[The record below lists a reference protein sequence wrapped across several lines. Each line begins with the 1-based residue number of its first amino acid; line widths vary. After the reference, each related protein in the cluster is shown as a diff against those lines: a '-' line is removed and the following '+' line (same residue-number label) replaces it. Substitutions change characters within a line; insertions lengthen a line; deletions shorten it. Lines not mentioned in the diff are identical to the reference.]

1 MILIF
6 KRGSVFKGTIGSEKI
21 DAEGNTFPLISL
33 PVNEAGS
40 PTELNDFQWWAYTDQ
55 WNQWLKK
62 NPREWT
68 AESEESQIDKSE
80 RIWEEIFNRPNP
92 YSQFFNFQVSSVL
105 EKGRLSSF
113 DEFAKLHEAEEA
125 DASGVTKKFIKLGYA
140 IESLAKAGKMKA
152 DLALDDVREG
162 EKIAVVVDFKDEE
175 GNPIPESRQAL
186 RFAKI
191 KDTSKLTLALVDYSI
206 PIGEIKDDTGS
217 LLKKVGE
224 YAAAVLVGGV
234 AVGSLILVGQVAGGL
249 ASAWALNKAVKGV
262 YSNFVKSQSV
272 SNVVKGPGMW
282 DKLKSFGSSIF
293 GRGAASSAS
302 TVANAAKTV
311 LPSGAYVEGGIA
323 YNAAGTALRGAAKQ
337 SVQAAAARTVAA
349 GAAEAGAA
357 AAGGSGLLAAEA
369 SNPVGWIVA
378 AASVVAGAGQQ
389 LYNWMSDKQA
399 PRFSD
404 VDDFAK
410 GEFKPS
416 EIPVG
421 KPITV
426 CWTSD
431 GGAGFWGGVLKVLTI
446 SKDDTRTTMN
456 LVKVGDFNGRSIFIL
471 LDVHSKSMEQTIK
484 ENDLILLSFD
494 NDDSFERGYL
504 DNDDLEFNTI
514 AIPDMKAFMI
524 STSFV
529 GYCGWSEM
537 QEAYEKAPDVPFY
550 VPENAP
556 SEYQFNYTNS
566 KGEKINVNGTLLSPE
581 ELEQMNID
589 EILPTSSTTAASES
603 FQDYRNY
610 KLISEDSKVLSFSE
624 FSSSI
629 ILEADDKEKEK
640 TDSKK
645 EKEEIIDQWV
655 NDYTK
660 DSNKAKGQEIQTKQA
675 ESSYGQV
682 SMPVYKATEIQ
693 FVDPNSRGEAPRFRY
708 FIVGDES
715 LDAEKEEAINVEVT
729 SNDAV
734 NAPRYGL
741 ATYIPPAP
749 PEEETEEETG
759 VEPISAVEPEEDKEF
774 VTNRDD
780 VDVKQKKNSLVI
792 SDTETETEEDVNVL
806 EDFVTE
812 VDKKEL
818 GIKDWKNLTKMTVR
832 YDSAKNPIKVILR
845 NKFGGSDK
853 VRRIRKGEAGFDA
866 AVDLI
871 NRVKAGI
878 KYD

>member
-33 PVNEAGS
+33 PVNETGS

-68 AESEESQIDKSE
+68 AESEESQIDKAE
-80 RIWEEIFNRPNP
+80 KIWEEIFNQPNP

-105 EKGRLSSF
+105 EKGKLSTF
-113 DEFAKLHEAEEA
+113 DQFAKIYEAEEA
-125 DASGVTKKFIKLGYA
+125 DASGITKKFIKLGYA
-140 IESLAKAGKMKA
+140 VESLAKAGILKA
-152 DLALDDVREG
+152 DLSLDDIREG
-162 EKIAVVVDFKDEE
+162 EKIAIVVDFRDEA

-191 KDTSKLTLALVDYSI
+191 KDTSKLTIGLVDYSI
-206 PIGEIKDDTGS
+206 PIGEIKDDPGS

-249 ASAWALNKAVKGV
+249 ASAWALNKAVRGV
-262 YSNFVKSQSV
+262 YSNFSKSKSITQVVKS
-272 SNVVKGPGMW
+272 PGMW
-282 DKLKSFGSSIF
+282 SKVKTFGSSIF
-293 GRGAASSAS
+293 GRGASSLASIP
-302 TVANAAKTV
+302 NAARVV
-311 LPSGAYVEGGIA
+311 LPSGAYVQGGIA
-323 YNAAGTALRGAAKQ
+323 YNAAGTALRGAASN
-337 SVQAAAARTVAA
+337 SVKVAA
-349 GAAEAGAA
+349 GTLL
-357 AAGGSGLLAAEA
+357 GGEA
-369 SNPVGWIVA
+369 SNPVGWIIA
-378 AASVVAGAGQQ
+378 AATAIASTGQQ

-410 GEFKPS
+410 GEFNPS
-416 EIPVG
+416 QIPVG

-431 GGAGFWGGVLKVLTI
+431 GGAGFWGGVLKVLTLT
-446 SKDDTRTTMN
+446 KDDTRTTMD
-456 LVKVGDFNGRSIFIL
+456 LVKIGDFGGKSIFIL
-471 LDVHSKSMEQTIK
+471 LDVHSKSLEQTLK

-494 NDDSFERGYL
+494 NDVTFERGWR

-529 GYCGWSEM
+529 GYCGWGDM
-537 QEAYEKAPDVPFY
+537 QEAYNKAPDVPFY

-556 SEYQFNYTNS
+556 SQYQFNYSNS
-566 KGEKINVNGTLLSPE
+566 KGEKINVSGSLLSVE
-581 ELEQMNID
+581 ELDQINIE
-589 EILPTSSTTAASES
+589 EIMPIPPSGSTSES
-603 FQDYRNY
+603 FQDFRNY
-610 KLISEDSKVLSFSE
+610 KLVSENSKVLSFSE
-624 FSSSI
+624 FSSS
-629 ILEADDKEKEK
+629 LVFEAEEKG
-640 TDSKK
+640 DGKK
-645 EKEEIIDQWV
+645 EEEIIDQWV
-655 NDYTK
+655 KDYTK
-660 DSNKAKGQEIQTKQA
+660 DSNIAKGQEIQAKNA

-693 FVDPNSRGEAPRFRY
+693 FVDPASKGQTPTFRY

-729 SNDAV
+729 SDDAV

-741 ATYIPPAP
+741 ATYVPPAP
-749 PEEETEEETG
+749 PKEETEEDTEGETG
-759 VEPISAVEPEEDKEF
+759 VEPIPAVEPEEDKEF

>member
-33 PVNEAGS
+33 PVNETGS

-68 AESEESQIDKSE
+68 AESEESQIDKAE
-80 RIWEEIFNRPNP
+80 KIWEEIFNQPNP

-105 EKGRLSSF
+105 EKGKLSTF
-113 DEFAKLHEAEEA
+113 DQFAKIYEAEEA
-125 DASGVTKKFIKLGYA
+125 DASGITKKFIKLGYA
-140 IESLAKAGKMKA
+140 VESLAKAGILKA
-152 DLALDDVREG
+152 DLSLDDIREG
-162 EKIAVVVDFKDEE
+162 EKIAIVVDFRDEA
-175 GNPIPESRQAL
+175 GKPIPESRQAL

-191 KDTSKLTLALVDYSI
+191 KDTSKLTIGLVDYSI
-206 PIGEIKDDTGS
+206 PIGEIKDDPGS

-249 ASAWALNKAVKGV
+249 ASAWALNKAVRGV
-262 YSNFVKSQSV
+262 YSNFSKSKSITQVVKS
-272 SNVVKGPGMW
+272 PGMW
-282 DKLKSFGSSIF
+282 SKVKTFGSSIF
-293 GRGAASSAS
+293 GRGASSLASIP
-302 TVANAAKTV
+302 NAARVV
-311 LPSGAYVEGGIA
+311 LPSGAYVQGGIA
-323 YNAAGTALRGAAKQ
+323 YNAAGTALRGAASN
-337 SVQAAAARTVAA
+337 SVKVAA
-349 GAAEAGAA
+349 GTLL
-357 AAGGSGLLAAEA
+357 GGEA
-369 SNPVGWIVA
+369 SNPVGWIIA
-378 AASVVAGAGQQ
+378 AATAIASTGQQ

-410 GEFKPS
+410 GEFNPS
-416 EIPVG
+416 QIPVG

-431 GGAGFWGGVLKVLTI
+431 GGAGFWGGVLKVLTLT
-446 SKDDTRTTMN
+446 KDDTRTTMD
-456 LVKVGDFNGRSIFIL
+456 LVKIGDFGGKSIFIL
-471 LDVHSKSMEQTIK
+471 LDVHSKSLEQTLK

-494 NDDSFERGYL
+494 NDVTFERGWR

-529 GYCGWSEM
+529 GYCGWGDM
-537 QEAYEKAPDVPFY
+537 QEAYNKAPDVPFY

-556 SEYQFNYTNS
+556 SQYQFNYSNS
-566 KGEKINVNGTLLSPE
+566 KGEKINVSGSLLSVE
-581 ELEQMNID
+581 ELDQINIE
-589 EILPTSSTTAASES
+589 EIMPIPPSGSTSES
-603 FQDYRNY
+603 FQDFRNY
-610 KLISEDSKVLSFSE
+610 KLVSENSKVLSFSE
-624 FSSSI
+624 FSSS
-629 ILEADDKEKEK
+629 LVFEAEEKG
-640 TDSKK
+640 DGKK
-645 EKEEIIDQWV
+645 EEEIIDQWV
-655 NDYTK
+655 KDYTK
-660 DSNKAKGQEIQTKQA
+660 DSNIAKGQEIQAKNA

-693 FVDPNSRGEAPRFRY
+693 FVDPASKGQTPTFRY

-729 SNDAV
+729 SDDAV

-741 ATYIPPAP
+741 ATYVPPAP
-749 PEEETEEETG
+749 PKEETEEDTEGETG
-759 VEPISAVEPEEDKEF
+759 VEPISAVEPEENKEF

>member
-6 KRGSVFKGTIGSEKI
+6 KRGSVFKGTIGNEKI
-21 DAEGNTFPLISL
+21 DDEGNTFPLISL
-33 PVNEAGS
+33 PVNETGS

-68 AESEESQIDKSE
+68 AESEESQIDKAE

-92 YSQFFNFQVSSVL
+92 YSQFFNFQFSSVL

-113 DEFAKLHEAEEA
+113 DEFAKLYEAEEA
-125 DASGVTKKFIKLGYA
+125 DASGITKKFIKLGYA
-140 IESLAKAGKMKA
+140 VESLAKAGILKA
-152 DLALDDVREG
+152 DLSLDDIREG
-162 EKIAVVVDFKDEE
+162 EKIAIVVDFRDEA
-175 GNPIPESRQAL
+175 GKPIPESRQAL

-191 KDTSKLTLALVDYSI
+191 KDTSKLTIGLVDYSI
-206 PIGEIKDDTGS
+206 PIGEIKDDPGS

-249 ASAWALNKAVKGV
+249 ASAWALNKAVRGV
-262 YSNFVKSQSV
+262 YSNFSKSKSITQVVKS
-272 SNVVKGPGMW
+272 PGMW
-282 DKLKSFGSSIF
+282 SKVKTFGSSIF
-293 GRGAASSAS
+293 GRGASSLASIP
-302 TVANAAKTV
+302 NAARVV
-311 LPSGAYVEGGIA
+311 LPSGAYVQGGIA
-323 YNAAGTALRGAAKQ
+323 YNAAGTALRGAASN
-337 SVQAAAARTVAA
+337 SVKVAA
-349 GAAEAGAA
+349 GTLL
-357 AAGGSGLLAAEA
+357 GGEA
-369 SNPVGWIVA
+369 SNPVGWIIA
-378 AASVVAGAGQQ
+378 AATAIASTGQQ

-410 GEFKPS
+410 GEFNPS
-416 EIPVG
+416 QIPVG

-431 GGAGFWGGVLKVLTI
+431 GGAGFWGGVLKVLTLT
-446 SKDDTRTTMN
+446 KDDTRTTMD
-456 LVKVGDFNGRSIFIL
+456 LVKIGDFGGKSIFIL
-471 LDVHSKSMEQTIK
+471 LDVHSKSLEQTLK

-494 NDDSFERGYL
+494 NDVTVERGYL
-504 DNDDLEFNTI
+504 DNDELIFNTI

-529 GYCGWSEM
+529 GYCGWGDM
-537 QEAYEKAPDVPFY
+537 QEAYNKAPDVPFY

-556 SEYQFNYTNS
+556 SQYQFNYSNS
-566 KGEKINVNGTLLSPE
+566 KGEKINVSGSLLSVE
-581 ELEQMNID
+581 ELDQINIE
-589 EILPTSSTTAASES
+589 EIMPIPPSGSTSES
-603 FQDYRNY
+603 FQDFRNY
-610 KLISEDSKVLSFSE
+610 KLVSENSKVLSFSE
-624 FSSSI
+624 FSSS
-629 ILEADDKEKEK
+629 LVFEAEEKG
-640 TDSKK
+640 DGKK
-645 EKEEIIDQWV
+645 EEEIIDQWV
-655 NDYTK
+655 KDYTK
-660 DSNKAKGQEIQTKQA
+660 DSNIAKGQEIQAKNA

-693 FVDPNSRGEAPRFRY
+693 FVDPASKGQTPTFRY

-729 SNDAV
+729 SDDAV

-741 ATYIPPAP
+741 ATYVPPAP
-749 PEEETEEETG
+749 PKEETEEDTEGETG
-759 VEPISAVEPEEDKEF
+759 VEPIPAVEPEEDKEF

>member
-33 PVNEAGS
+33 PVNETGS

-68 AESEESQIDKSE
+68 AESEESQIDKAE
-80 RIWEEIFNRPNP
+80 KIWEEIFNQPNP

-105 EKGRLSSF
+105 EKGKLSTF
-113 DEFAKLHEAEEA
+113 DQFAKIYEAEEA
-125 DASGVTKKFIKLGYA
+125 DASGITKKFIKLGYA
-140 IESLAKAGKMKA
+140 VESLAKAGILKA
-152 DLALDDVREG
+152 DLSLDDIREG
-162 EKIAVVVDFKDEE
+162 EKIAIVVDFRDEA

-191 KDTSKLTLALVDYSI
+191 KDTSKLTIGLVDYSI
-206 PIGEIKDDTGS
+206 PIGEIKDDPGS

-249 ASAWALNKAVKGV
+249 ASAWALNKAVRGV
-262 YSNFVKSQSV
+262 YSNFSKSKSITQVVKS
-272 SNVVKGPGMW
+272 PGMW
-282 DKLKSFGSSIF
+282 SKVKTFGSSIF
-293 GRGAASSAS
+293 GRGASSLASIP
-302 TVANAAKTV
+302 NAARVV
-311 LPSGAYVEGGIA
+311 LPSGAYVQGGIA
-323 YNAAGTALRGAAKQ
+323 YNAAGTALRGAASN
-337 SVQAAAARTVAA
+337 SVKVAA
-349 GAAEAGAA
+349 GTLL
-357 AAGGSGLLAAEA
+357 GGEA
-369 SNPVGWIVA
+369 SNPVGWIIA
-378 AASVVAGAGQQ
+378 AATAIASTGQQ

-410 GEFKPS
+410 GEFNPS
-416 EIPVG
+416 QIPVG

-431 GGAGFWGGVLKVLTI
+431 GGAGFWGGVLKVLTLT
-446 SKDDTRTTMN
+446 KDDTRTTMD
-456 LVKVGDFNGRSIFIL
+456 LVKIGDFGGKSIFIL
-471 LDVHSKSMEQTIK
+471 LDVHSKSLEQTLK

-494 NDDSFERGYL
+494 NDVTVERGYL
-504 DNDDLEFNTI
+504 DNDELIFNTI

-529 GYCGWSEM
+529 GYCGWGDM
-537 QEAYEKAPDVPFY
+537 QEAYNKAPDVPFY

-556 SEYQFNYTNS
+556 SQYQFNYSNS
-566 KGEKINVNGTLLSPE
+566 KGEKINVSGSLLSVE
-581 ELEQMNID
+581 ELDQINIE
-589 EILPTSSTTAASES
+589 EIMPIPPSGSTSES
-603 FQDYRNY
+603 FQDFRNY
-610 KLISEDSKVLSFSE
+610 KLVSENSKVLSFSE
-624 FSSSI
+624 FSSS
-629 ILEADDKEKEK
+629 LVFEAEEKG
-640 TDSKK
+640 DGKK
-645 EKEEIIDQWV
+645 EEEIIDQWV
-655 NDYTK
+655 KDYTK
-660 DSNKAKGQEIQTKQA
+660 DSNIAKGQEIQAKNA

-693 FVDPNSRGEAPRFRY
+693 FVDPASKGQTPTFRY

-729 SNDAV
+729 SDDAV

-741 ATYIPPAP
+741 ATYVPPAP
-749 PEEETEEETG
+749 PKEETEEDTEGETG
-759 VEPISAVEPEEDKEF
+759 VEPIPAVEPEEDKEF

>member
-33 PVNEAGS
+33 PVNETGS

-68 AESEESQIDKSE
+68 AESEESQIDKAE

-92 YSQFFNFQVSSVL
+92 YSQFFNFQFSSVL

-113 DEFAKLHEAEEA
+113 DEFAKLYEAEEA
-125 DASGVTKKFIKLGYA
+125 DASLVTKKFIKLGYA
-140 IESLAKAGKMKA
+140 IESLAKSGKMKA

-191 KDTSKLTLALVDYSI
+191 KDTSKLTIGLIDYSI

-234 AVGSLILVGQVAGGL
+234 AVGSLILVRDIVGSVAG
-249 ASAWALNKAVKGV
+249 AWALNKAVRGV
-262 YSNFVKSQSV
+262 YSSFSKSKSVTQVVKS
-272 SNVVKGPGMW
+272 PGMW
-282 DKLKSFGSSIF
+282 SKIKNFGSSIF
-293 GRGAASSAS
+293 GRGAG
-302 TVANAAKTV
+302 TVANAARTV
-311 LPSGAYVEGGIA
+311 LPSGAYVEGGLA

-378 AASVVAGAGQQ
+378 AASVVASAGQQ

-416 EIPVG
+416 GIPVG
-421 KPITV
+421 KPITL

-431 GGAGFWGGVLKVLTI
+431 GGAGFWGGVLKVLTL
-446 SKDDTRTTMN
+446 SKDDTRTTMD
-456 LVKVGDFNGRSIFIL
+456 LVKIGDFGGRSIFIL

-494 NDDSFERGYL
+494 NDDTFERGYL

-529 GYCGWSEM
+529 GYCGWGDM
-537 QEAYEKAPDVPFY
+537 QEAYNEAPDVPFY

-556 SEYQFNYTNS
+556 SQYQFNYSNS
-566 KGEKINVNGTLLSPE
+566 KGEKINVSGSLLSADELDQINIE
-581 ELEQMNID
+581 EIMPIS
-589 EILPTSSTTAASES
+589 LPGSTSES
-603 FQDYRNY
+603 FQDFRNY
-610 KLISEDSKVLSFSE
+610 KLVNENSKVLSFSE
-624 FSSSI
+624 FSSSLI
-629 ILEADDKEKEK
+629 FEAEEKDD
-640 TDSKK
+640 S
-645 EKEEIIDQWV
+645 KEEIIDQWV
-655 NDYTK
+655 KDYTK
-660 DSNKAKGQEIQTKQA
+660 DSNVAKGQEIQVKNA

-693 FVDPNSRGEAPRFRY
+693 FVDPASRGQAPTFRY

-729 SNDAV
+729 SDDAV

-741 ATYIPPAP
+741 ATYVPPAP
-749 PEEETEEETG
+749 PKEETEEDTEGETG

>member
-33 PVNEAGS
+33 PVNETGS

-68 AESEESQIDKSE
+68 AESEESQIDKAE
-80 RIWEEIFNRPNP
+80 KIWEEIFNQPNP

-105 EKGRLSSF
+105 EKGKLSTF
-113 DEFAKLHEAEEA
+113 DQFAKIYEAEEA
-125 DASGVTKKFIKLGYA
+125 DASGITKKFIKLGYA
-140 IESLAKAGKMKA
+140 VESLAKAGILKA
-152 DLALDDVREG
+152 DLSLDDIREG
-162 EKIAVVVDFKDEE
+162 EKIAIVVDFRDEA

-191 KDTSKLTLALVDYSI
+191 KDTSKLTIGLVDYSI
-206 PIGEIKDDTGS
+206 PIGEIKDDPGS

-249 ASAWALNKAVKGV
+249 ASAWALNKAVRGV
-262 YSNFVKSQSV
+262 YSNFSKSKSITQVVKS
-272 SNVVKGPGMW
+272 PGMW
-282 DKLKSFGSSIF
+282 SKVKTFGSSIF
-293 GRGAASSAS
+293 GRGASSLASIP
-302 TVANAAKTV
+302 NAARVV
-311 LPSGAYVEGGIA
+311 LPSGAYVQGGIA
-323 YNAAGTALRGAAKQ
+323 YNAAGTALRGAASN
-337 SVQAAAARTVAA
+337 SVKVAA
-349 GAAEAGAA
+349 GTLL
-357 AAGGSGLLAAEA
+357 GGEA
-369 SNPVGWIVA
+369 SNPVGWIIA
-378 AASVVAGAGQQ
+378 AATAIASTGQQ

-410 GEFKPS
+410 GEFNPS
-416 EIPVG
+416 QIPVG

-431 GGAGFWGGVLKVLTI
+431 GGAGFWGGVLKVLTLT
-446 SKDDTRTTMN
+446 KDDTRTTMD
-456 LVKVGDFNGRSIFIL
+456 LVKIGDFGGKSIFIL
-471 LDVHSKSMEQTIK
+471 LDVHSKSLEQTLK

-494 NDDSFERGYL
+494 NDVTVERGYL
-504 DNDDLEFNTI
+504 DNDELIFNTI

-529 GYCGWSEM
+529 GYCGWGDM
-537 QEAYEKAPDVPFY
+537 QEAYNKAPDVPFY

-556 SEYQFNYTNS
+556 SQYQFNYSNS
-566 KGEKINVNGTLLSPE
+566 KGEKINVSGSLLSVE
-581 ELEQMNID
+581 ELDQINIE
-589 EILPTSSTTAASES
+589 EIMPIPPSGSTSES
-603 FQDYRNY
+603 FQDFRNY
-610 KLISEDSKVLSFSE
+610 KLVSENSKVLSFSE
-624 FSSSI
+624 FSSS
-629 ILEADDKEKEK
+629 LVFEAEEKG
-640 TDSKK
+640 DGKK
-645 EKEEIIDQWV
+645 EEEIIDQWV
-655 NDYTK
+655 KDYTK
-660 DSNKAKGQEIQTKQA
+660 DSNIAKGQEIQAKNA

-693 FVDPNSRGEAPRFRY
+693 FVDPASKGQTPTFRY

-729 SNDAV
+729 SDDAV

-741 ATYIPPAP
+741 ATYVPPAP
-749 PEEETEEETG
+749 PEKEEEEG
-759 VEPISAVEPEEDKEF
+759 EKGEEEIEPIKPEDLEKNPEF

-806 EDFVTE
+806 EEFVSE
-812 VDKKEL
+812 EDKKEL
-818 GIKDWKNLTKMTVR
+818 GIKDWKNLTKMTIR

-853 VRRIRKGEAGFDA
+853 VRRIKKGEAGFDA
-866 AVDLI
+866 AIKLI
-871 NRVKAGI
+871 DKVKSGI
-878 KYD
+878 KYN

>member
-68 AESEESQIDKSE
+68 AESEESQIDKAE
-80 RIWEEIFNRPNP
+80 KIWEEVFNRPNP

-113 DEFAKLHEAEEA
+113 DEFAKLYEAEEA

-152 DLALDDVREG
+152 DLVLDDVREG
-162 EKIAVVVDFKDEE
+162 EKLAVVVDFKDEE

-191 KDTSKLTLALVDYSI
+191 KDTGKLTLALVDYSI

-249 ASAWALNKAVKGV
+249 ASAWALNKVVKGV
-262 YSNFVKSQSV
+262 YSNFVKPQSV
-272 SNVVKGPGMW
+272 SSVVNKPGMW

-302 TVANAAKTV
+302 TVANAARTV

-323 YNAAGTALRGAAKQ
+323 YNAAGTALRGAAAK

-349 GAAEAGAA
+349 GAAQAGAA
-357 AAGGSGLLAAEA
+357 AAGGSGLAAAEA
-369 SNPVGWIVA
+369 SNPVGWIIA
-378 AASVVAGAGQQ
+378 AASAIASSGQQ

-410 GEFKPS
+410 GEFKPK

-446 SKDDTRTTMN
+446 SKDDTRTTMD

-529 GYCGWSEM
+529 GYCGWAEM

-556 SEYQFNYTNS
+556 SEYQFNYTNN

-581 ELEQMNID
+581 ELEQMNIE
-589 EILPTSSTTAASES
+589 EIVPTSSTIATSES

-610 KLISEDSKVLSFSE
+610 KLINENSKVLSFSE

-629 ILEADDKEKEK
+629 ILEADDKEK
-640 TDSKK
+640 TDAKK

-715 LDAEKEEAINVEVT
+715 LDADKDEAINVEVT

-741 ATYIPPAP
+741 ATYVPPAP
-749 PEEETEEETG
+749 PEEETEEETE
-759 VEPISAVEPEEDKEF
+759 VEPIPAVEPEENKEF

>member
-6 KRGSVFKGTIGSEKI
+6 KRGSKFKGTVGNEDI

-33 PVNEAGS
+33 PVNEEGS
-40 PTELNDFQWWAYTDQ
+40 PTELNDFQWWAFTDQ

-68 AESEESQIDKSE
+68 AESSQSPIDNAQK
-80 RIWEEIFNRPNP
+80 IWEEVFNKPNP
-92 YSQFFNFQVSSVL
+92 YSQFFNFQVSSIL
-105 EKGRLSSF
+105 EKGKISSF
-113 DEFAKLHEAEEA
+113 DEFAKVYEAEEA

-140 IESLAKAGKMKA
+140 IEALVKAGTLKP
-152 DLALDDVREG
+152 DLSLDDVRDG
-162 EKIAVVVDFKDEE
+162 EKIALVVDFRDEK
-175 GNPIPESRQAL
+175 GNAILESRQAL

-191 KDTSKLTLALVDYSI
+191 KDTEKLTLGLIDYSI
-206 PIGEIKDDTGS
+206 PIGEIKDDPGS

-224 YAAAVLVGGV
+224 YAAAVLVGGI

-249 ASAWALNKAVKGV
+249 ASAWALNKAVRGV
-262 YSNFVKSQSV
+262 YSNFAKPQSV
-272 SNVVKGPGMW
+272 SKVVNSPGMW
-282 DKLKSFGSSIF
+282 DKIKNFGSSIF

-302 TVANAAKTV
+302 GVANAARVV

-323 YNAAGTALRGAAKQ
+323 YNAAGTALRGAAAKG
-337 SVQAAAARTVAA
+337 VQAAAARTVTA
-349 GAAEAGAA
+349 GAAQAA
-357 AAGGSGLLAAEA
+357 AAGGSGLAAAEA
-369 SNPVGWIVA
+369 SNPVGWIIA
-378 AASVVAGAGQQ
+378 AASAVASAGQQ

-399 PRFSD
+399 PKFGD

-410 GEFKPS
+410 GEFKPAQ
-416 EIPVG
+416 IPVG
-421 KPITV
+421 KPITI

-431 GGAGFWGGVLKVLTI
+431 GGAGFWGGVLKVLTL
-446 SKDDTRTTMN
+446 SKDDTRTTMD
-456 LVKVGDFNGRSIFIL
+456 LVKIGDFGGRSIFIL
-471 LDVHSKSMEQTIK
+471 LDVHSQSMEKTLK
-484 ENDLILLSFD
+484 ENDLIMLSFD
-494 NDDSFERGYL
+494 NDVTFERGYL

-529 GYCGWSEM
+529 GYCSWEDM
-537 QEAYEKAPDVPFY
+537 QEAYSKAPDVPFV

-556 SEYQFNYTNS
+556 EEYQFNYTNN
-566 KGEKINVNGTLLSPE
+566 KGEKINVNGSLLSAE
-581 ELEQMNID
+581 ELEQMNIE
-589 EILPTSSTTAASES
+589 EILPTTSEIATSES

-610 KLISEDSKVLSFSE
+610 KIINEDSRVLSFAD
-624 FSSSI
+624 FSSSLI
-629 ILEADDKEKEK
+629 VEAEKK
-640 TDSKK
+640 SDSKK
-645 EKEEIIDQWV
+645 ESEKIIDQWV

-660 DSNKAKGQEIQTKQA
+660 DSNVAKGQELQA
-675 ESSYGQV
+675 KKTESSYGQV

-693 FVDPNSRGEAPRFRY
+693 FVDPNSKGEVPKFRY

-715 LDAEKEEAINVEVT
+715 LDAEKDEAINVEVT
-729 SNDAV
+729 SSDAV

-741 ATYIPPAP
+741 ATYVPPAQK
-749 PEEETEEETG
+749 EEE
-759 VEPISAVEPEEDKEF
+759 SEEDSEEGVKPITQEDLEKSPEF
-774 VTNRDD
+774 VTNRED

-792 SDTETETEEDVNVL
+792 SDTDTETEEDVNVL

-812 VDKKEL
+812 LDKKEL

-832 YDSAKNPIKVILR
+832 YDSSKNPVKVILR
-845 NKFGGSDK
+845 NKFGGEDK

-866 AVDLI
+866 AVKLVDK
-871 NRVKAGI
+871 VKSGI

>member
-21 DAEGNTFPLISL
+21 YAEGNTFPLISL
-33 PVNEAGS
+33 PVNETGS

-68 AESEESQIDKSE
+68 AESEESQIDKAE
-80 RIWEEIFNRPNP
+80 KIWEEIFNQPNP

-105 EKGRLSSF
+105 EKGKLSTF
-113 DEFAKLHEAEEA
+113 DQFAKIYEAEEA
-125 DASGVTKKFIKLGYA
+125 DASGITKKFIKLGYA
-140 IESLAKAGKMKA
+140 VESLAKAGILKA
-152 DLALDDVREG
+152 DLSLDDIREG
-162 EKIAVVVDFKDEE
+162 EKIAIVVDFRDEA

-191 KDTSKLTLALVDYSI
+191 KDTSKLTIGLVDYSI
-206 PIGEIKDDTGS
+206 PIGEIKDDPGS

-249 ASAWALNKAVKGV
+249 ASAWALNKAVRGV
-262 YSNFVKSQSV
+262 YSNFSKSKSITQVVKS
-272 SNVVKGPGMW
+272 PGMW
-282 DKLKSFGSSIF
+282 SKVKTFGSSIF
-293 GRGAASSAS
+293 GRGASSLASIP
-302 TVANAAKTV
+302 NAARVV
-311 LPSGAYVEGGIA
+311 LPSGAYVQGGIA
-323 YNAAGTALRGAAKQ
+323 YNAAGTALRGAASN
-337 SVQAAAARTVAA
+337 SVKVAA
-349 GAAEAGAA
+349 GTLL
-357 AAGGSGLLAAEA
+357 GGEA
-369 SNPVGWIVA
+369 SNPVGWIIA
-378 AASVVAGAGQQ
+378 AATAIASTGQQ

-410 GEFKPS
+410 GEFNPS
-416 EIPVG
+416 QIPVG

-431 GGAGFWGGVLKVLTI
+431 GGAGFWGGVLKVLTLT
-446 SKDDTRTTMN
+446 KDDTRTTMD
-456 LVKVGDFNGRSIFIL
+456 LVKIGDFGGKSIFIL
-471 LDVHSKSMEQTIK
+471 LDVHSKSLEQTLK

-494 NDDSFERGYL
+494 NDVTFERGWR

-529 GYCGWSEM
+529 GYCGWGDM
-537 QEAYEKAPDVPFY
+537 QEAYNKAPDVPFY

-556 SEYQFNYTNS
+556 SQYQFNYSNS
-566 KGEKINVNGTLLSPE
+566 KGEKINVSGSLLSVE
-581 ELEQMNID
+581 ELDQINIE
-589 EILPTSSTTAASES
+589 EIMPIPPSGSTSES
-603 FQDYRNY
+603 FQDFRNY
-610 KLISEDSKVLSFSE
+610 KLVSENSKVLSFSE
-624 FSSSI
+624 FSSS
-629 ILEADDKEKEK
+629 LVFEAEEKG
-640 TDSKK
+640 DGKK
-645 EKEEIIDQWV
+645 EEEIIDQWV
-655 NDYTK
+655 KDYTK
-660 DSNKAKGQEIQTKQA
+660 DSNIAKGQEIQAKNA

-693 FVDPNSRGEAPRFRY
+693 FVDPASKGQTPTFRY

-729 SNDAV
+729 SDDAV

-741 ATYIPPAP
+741 ATYVPPAP
-749 PEEETEEETG
+749 PKEETEEDTEGETG
-759 VEPISAVEPEEDKEF
+759 VEPIPAVEPEENKEF

>member
-6 KRGSVFKGTIGSEKI
+6 KKGVTYKGTIGSKDI
-21 DAEGNTFPLISL
+21 DSEGSTFPIISL
-33 PVNEAGS
+33 PVNEEGS

-68 AESEESQIDKSE
+68 AESEESPVDKAE
-80 RIWEEIFNRPNP
+80 KIWEEIFNQPNP

-105 EKGRLSSF
+105 EKGKLSTF
-113 DEFAKLHEAEEA
+113 DQFAKIYEAEEA
-125 DASGVTKKFIKLGYA
+125 DASGITKKFIKLGYA
-140 IESLAKAGKMKA
+140 IESLAKAGIMKA
-152 DLALDDVREG
+152 DLSLDDIREG
-162 EKIAVVVDFKDEE
+162 EKIAIVVDFRDEA
-175 GNPIPESRQAL
+175 GKPIPESRQAL

-191 KDTSKLTLALVDYSI
+191 KDTSKLTIGLVDYSI
-206 PIGEIKDDTGS
+206 PIGEIKDDPGS

-249 ASAWALNKAVKGV
+249 ASAWALNKAVRGV
-262 YSNFVKSQSV
+262 YSNFSKSKSITQVVKS
-272 SNVVKGPGMW
+272 PGMW
-282 DKLKSFGSSIF
+282 SKVKTFGSSIF
-293 GRGAASSAS
+293 GRGASSLASIP
-302 TVANAAKTV
+302 NAARVV
-311 LPSGAYVEGGIA
+311 LPSGAYVQGGIA
-323 YNAAGTALRGAAKQ
+323 YNAAGTALRGAASN
-337 SVQAAAARTVAA
+337 SVKVAA
-349 GAAEAGAA
+349 GTLL
-357 AAGGSGLLAAEA
+357 GGEA
-369 SNPVGWIVA
+369 SNPVGWIIA
-378 AASVVAGAGQQ
+378 AATAIASTGQQ

-410 GEFKPS
+410 GEFNPS
-416 EIPVG
+416 QIPVG

-431 GGAGFWGGVLKVLTI
+431 GGAGFWGGVLKVLTLT
-446 SKDDTRTTMN
+446 KDDTRTTMD
-456 LVKVGDFNGRSIFIL
+456 LVKIGDFGGKSIFIL
-471 LDVHSKSMEQTIK
+471 LDVHSKSLEQTLK

-494 NDDSFERGYL
+494 NDVTFERGWR

-529 GYCGWSEM
+529 GYCGWGDM
-537 QEAYEKAPDVPFY
+537 QEAYNKAPDVPFY

-556 SEYQFNYTNS
+556 SQYQFNYSNS
-566 KGEKINVNGTLLSPE
+566 KGEKINVSGSLLSVE
-581 ELEQMNID
+581 ELDQINIE
-589 EILPTSSTTAASES
+589 EIMPIPPSGSTSES
-603 FQDYRNY
+603 FQDFRNY
-610 KLISEDSKVLSFSE
+610 KLVSENSKVLSFSE
-624 FSSSI
+624 FSSS
-629 ILEADDKEKEK
+629 LVFEAEEKG
-640 TDSKK
+640 DGKK
-645 EKEEIIDQWV
+645 EEEIIDQWV
-655 NDYTK
+655 KDYTK
-660 DSNKAKGQEIQTKQA
+660 DSNIAKGQEIQAKNA

-693 FVDPNSRGEAPRFRY
+693 FVDPASKGQTPTFRY

-729 SNDAV
+729 SDDAV

-741 ATYIPPAP
+741 ATYVPPAP
-749 PEEETEEETG
+749 PKEETEEDTEGETG

-853 VRRIRKGEAGFDA
+853 VRRIRKGEAGFNA

>member
-33 PVNEAGS
+33 PVNETGS

-68 AESEESQIDKSE
+68 AESEESQIDKAE
-80 RIWEEIFNRPNP
+80 KIWEEIFNQPNP

-105 EKGRLSSF
+105 EKGKLSTF
-113 DEFAKLHEAEEA
+113 DQFAKIYEAEEA
-125 DASGVTKKFIKLGYA
+125 DASGITKKFIKLGYA
-140 IESLAKAGKMKA
+140 VESLAKAGILKA
-152 DLALDDVREG
+152 DLSLDDIREG
-162 EKIAVVVDFKDEE
+162 EKIAIVVDFRDEA

-191 KDTSKLTLALVDYSI
+191 KDTSKLTIGLVDYSI
-206 PIGEIKDDTGS
+206 PIGEIKDDPGS

-249 ASAWALNKAVKGV
+249 ASAWALNKAVRGV
-262 YSNFVKSQSV
+262 YSNFSKSKSITQVVKS
-272 SNVVKGPGMW
+272 PGMW
-282 DKLKSFGSSIF
+282 SKVKTFGSSIF
-293 GRGAASSAS
+293 GRGASSLASIP
-302 TVANAAKTV
+302 NAARVV
-311 LPSGAYVEGGIA
+311 LPSGAYVQGGIA
-323 YNAAGTALRGAAKQ
+323 YNAAGTALRGAASN
-337 SVQAAAARTVAA
+337 SVKVAA
-349 GAAEAGAA
+349 GTLL
-357 AAGGSGLLAAEA
+357 GGEA
-369 SNPVGWIVA
+369 SNPVGWIIA
-378 AASVVAGAGQQ
+378 AATAIASTGQQ

-410 GEFKPS
+410 GEFNPS
-416 EIPVG
+416 QIPVG

-431 GGAGFWGGVLKVLTI
+431 GGAGFWGGVLKVLTLT
-446 SKDDTRTTMN
+446 KDDTRTTMD
-456 LVKVGDFNGRSIFIL
+456 LVKIGDFGGKSIFIL
-471 LDVHSKSMEQTIK
+471 LDVHSKSLEQTLK

-494 NDDSFERGYL
+494 NDVTFERGWR

-529 GYCGWSEM
+529 GYCGWGDM
-537 QEAYEKAPDVPFY
+537 QEAYNKAPDVPFY

-556 SEYQFNYTNS
+556 SQYQFNYSNS
-566 KGEKINVNGTLLSPE
+566 KGEKINVSGSLLSVE
-581 ELEQMNID
+581 ELDQINIE
-589 EILPTSSTTAASES
+589 EIMPIPPSGSTSES
-603 FQDYRNY
+603 FQDFRNY
-610 KLISEDSKVLSFSE
+610 KLVSENSKVLSFSE
-624 FSSSI
+624 FSSS
-629 ILEADDKEKEK
+629 LVFEAEEKG
-640 TDSKK
+640 DGKK
-645 EKEEIIDQWV
+645 EEEIIDQWV
-655 NDYTK
+655 KDYTK
-660 DSNKAKGQEIQTKQA
+660 DSNIAKGQEIQAKNA

-693 FVDPNSRGEAPRFRY
+693 FVDPASKGQTPTFRY

-729 SNDAV
+729 SDDAV

-741 ATYIPPAP
+741 ATYVPPAP
-749 PEEETEEETG
+749 PKEETEEDTEGETG
-759 VEPISAVEPEEDKEF
+759 VEPISAVEPEENKEF

>member
-1 MILIF
+1 
-6 KRGSVFKGTIGSEKI
+6 
-21 DAEGNTFPLISL
+21 
-33 PVNEAGS
+33 
-40 PTELNDFQWWAYTDQ
+40 
-55 WNQWLKK
+55 
-62 NPREWT
+62 
-68 AESEESQIDKSE
+68 
-80 RIWEEIFNRPNP
+80 
-92 YSQFFNFQVSSVL
+92 
-105 EKGRLSSF
+105 
-113 DEFAKLHEAEEA
+113 
-125 DASGVTKKFIKLGYA
+125 
-140 IESLAKAGKMKA
+140 
-152 DLALDDVREG
+152 
-162 EKIAVVVDFKDEE
+162 
-175 GNPIPESRQAL
+175 
-186 RFAKI
+186 
-191 KDTSKLTLALVDYSI
+191 
-206 PIGEIKDDTGS
+206 
-217 LLKKVGE
+217 
-224 YAAAVLVGGV
+224 
-234 AVGSLILVGQVAGGL
+234 
-249 ASAWALNKAVKGV
+249 
-262 YSNFVKSQSV
+262 
-272 SNVVKGPGMW
+272 
-282 DKLKSFGSSIF
+282 
-293 GRGAASSAS
+293 
-302 TVANAAKTV
+302 
-311 LPSGAYVEGGIA
+311 
-323 YNAAGTALRGAAKQ
+323 
-337 SVQAAAARTVAA
+337 
-349 GAAEAGAA
+349 
-357 AAGGSGLLAAEA
+357 
-369 SNPVGWIVA
+369 
-378 AASVVAGAGQQ
+378 
-389 LYNWMSDKQA
+389 MSDKQA

-581 ELEQMNID
+581 ELEQMNIE
-589 EILPTSSTTAASES
+589 EIVPTSSTTATSES

>member
-33 PVNEAGS
+33 PVNETGS

-68 AESEESQIDKSE
+68 AESEESQIDKAE
-80 RIWEEIFNRPNP
+80 RIWEEVFNRPNP

-162 EKIAVVVDFKDEE
+162 EKIAVVVDFKDET

-191 KDTSKLTLALVDYSI
+191 KDTEKLSIALVDYSI

-217 LLKKVGE
+217 LLGKVGE

-234 AVGSLILVGQVAGGL
+234 AVGSLILAAQATGSIVGM
-249 ASAWALNKAVKGV
+249 WALKKAVRGL
-262 YSNFVKSQSV
+262 YPNFLKSKTITQVVKSPGIWSK
-272 SNVVKGPGMW
+272 VKT
-282 DKLKSFGSSIF
+282 FGSSIF
-293 GRGAASSAS
+293 GRGAG
-302 TVANAAKTV
+302 TVANAARTV
-311 LPSGAYVEGGIA
+311 LPSGAYIEGGLA

-378 AASVVAGAGQQ
+378 AASAVASAGQQ

-446 SKDDTRTTMN
+446 SKDDTRTTMD
-456 LVKVGDFNGRSIFIL
+456 LVKVGDFSGRSIFIL
-471 LDVHSKSMEQTIK
+471 LDVHSKSMEQTVK

-494 NDDSFERGYL
+494 NDDTFERGYL

-537 QEAYEKAPDVPFY
+537 EEAYNEAPDVPYY

-556 SEYQFNYTNS
+556 SQYQFNYSNS
-566 KGEKINVNGTLLSPE
+566 KGEKINVSGSLLSAD
-581 ELEQMNID
+581 ELD
-589 EILPTSSTTAASES
+589 EINIEEIVPLSSSGSTSES
-603 FQDYRNY
+603 FQDFRNY
-610 KLISEDSKVLSFSE
+610 KLVNGNSKVLSFSE
-624 FSSSI
+624 FSSC
-629 ILEADDKEKEK
+629 LVFEAEEKDDG
-640 TDSKK
+640 KK
-645 EKEEIIDQWV
+645 EEEETIDQWV
-655 NDYTK
+655 KDYTK
-660 DSNKAKGQEIQTKQA
+660 DTNIAKGQDIQTRNA

-693 FVDPNSRGEAPRFRY
+693 FVDPASKGQSPTFRY

-715 LDAEKEEAINVEVT
+715 LDAEKEEAISVEVT
-729 SNDAV
+729 SDEAV

-741 ATYIPPAP
+741 ATYVPPAP
-749 PEEETEEETG
+749 PKKEEEEGEEGEQEI
-759 VEPISAVEPEEDKEF
+759 EPIKPEDLEKNPEF
-774 VTNRDD
+774 VTSRDD

-806 EDFVTE
+806 EEFVSE
-812 VDKKEL
+812 EDKKEL
-818 GIKDWKNLTKMTVR
+818 GIKDWKNLTKMTIR

-853 VRRIRKGEAGFDA
+853 VRRIKKGEAGFDA
-866 AVDLI
+866 AIKLI
-871 NRVKAGI
+871 DKVKSGI
-878 KYD
+878 KYN

>member
-33 PVNEAGS
+33 PVNETGS

-68 AESEESQIDKSE
+68 AESEESQIDKAE
-80 RIWEEIFNRPNP
+80 KIWEEIFNQPNP

-105 EKGRLSSF
+105 EKGKLSTF
-113 DEFAKLHEAEEA
+113 DQFAKIYEAEEA
-125 DASGVTKKFIKLGYA
+125 DASGITKKFIKLGYA
-140 IESLAKAGKMKA
+140 VESLAKAGILKA
-152 DLALDDVREG
+152 DLSLDDIREG
-162 EKIAVVVDFKDEE
+162 EKIAIVVDFRDEA

-191 KDTSKLTLALVDYSI
+191 KDTSKLTIGLVDYSI
-206 PIGEIKDDTGS
+206 PIGEIKDDPGS

-249 ASAWALNKAVKGV
+249 ASAWALNKAVRGV
-262 YSNFVKSQSV
+262 YSNFSKSKSITQVVKS
-272 SNVVKGPGMW
+272 PGMW
-282 DKLKSFGSSIF
+282 SKVKTFGSSIF
-293 GRGAASSAS
+293 GRGASSLASIP
-302 TVANAAKTV
+302 NAARVV
-311 LPSGAYVEGGIA
+311 LPSGAYVQGGIA
-323 YNAAGTALRGAAKQ
+323 YNAAGTALRGAASN
-337 SVQAAAARTVAA
+337 SVKVAA
-349 GAAEAGAA
+349 GTLL
-357 AAGGSGLLAAEA
+357 GGEA
-369 SNPVGWIVA
+369 SNPVGWIIA
-378 AASVVAGAGQQ
+378 AATAIASTGQQ

-410 GEFKPS
+410 GEFNPS
-416 EIPVG
+416 QIPVG

-431 GGAGFWGGVLKVLTI
+431 GGAGFWGGVLKVLTLT
-446 SKDDTRTTMN
+446 KDDTRTTMD
-456 LVKVGDFNGRSIFIL
+456 LVKIGDFGGKSIFIL
-471 LDVHSKSMEQTIK
+471 LDVHSKSLEQTLK

-494 NDDSFERGYL
+494 NDVTFERGWR

-529 GYCGWSEM
+529 GYCGWGDM
-537 QEAYEKAPDVPFY
+537 QEAYNKAPDVPFY

-556 SEYQFNYTNS
+556 SQYQFNYSNS
-566 KGEKINVNGTLLSPE
+566 KGEKINVSGSLLSADELDQINIE
-581 ELEQMNID
+581 EIMPIS
-589 EILPTSSTTAASES
+589 LPGSTSES
-603 FQDYRNY
+603 FQDFRNY
-610 KLISEDSKVLSFSE
+610 KLVSENSKVLSFSE
-624 FSSSI
+624 FSSS
-629 ILEADDKEKEK
+629 LVFEAEEKG
-640 TDSKK
+640 DGKK
-645 EKEEIIDQWV
+645 EEEIIDQWV
-655 NDYTK
+655 KDYTK
-660 DSNKAKGQEIQTKQA
+660 DSNIAKGQEIQAKNA

-693 FVDPNSRGEAPRFRY
+693 FVDPASKGQTPTFRY

-729 SNDAV
+729 SDDAV

-741 ATYIPPAP
+741 ATYVPPAP
-749 PEEETEEETG
+749 PKEETEEDTEGETG
-759 VEPISAVEPEEDKEF
+759 VEPISAVEPEENKEF

>member
-1 MILIF
+1 
-6 KRGSVFKGTIGSEKI
+6 
-21 DAEGNTFPLISL
+21 
-33 PVNEAGS
+33 
-40 PTELNDFQWWAYTDQ
+40 
-55 WNQWLKK
+55 
-62 NPREWT
+62 
-68 AESEESQIDKSE
+68 
-80 RIWEEIFNRPNP
+80 
-92 YSQFFNFQVSSVL
+92 
-105 EKGRLSSF
+105 
-113 DEFAKLHEAEEA
+113 
-125 DASGVTKKFIKLGYA
+125 
-140 IESLAKAGKMKA
+140 MKA
-152 DLALDDVREG
+152 DLSLDDIREG
-162 EKIAVVVDFKDEE
+162 EKIAIVVDFRDEA

-191 KDTSKLTLALVDYSI
+191 KDTSKLTIGLVDYSI
-206 PIGEIKDDTGS
+206 PIGEIKDDPGS

-249 ASAWALNKAVKGV
+249 ASAWALNKAVRGV
-262 YSNFVKSQSV
+262 YSNFSKSKSITQVVKS
-272 SNVVKGPGMW
+272 PGMW
-282 DKLKSFGSSIF
+282 SKVKTFGSSIF
-293 GRGAASSAS
+293 GRGASSLASIP
-302 TVANAAKTV
+302 NAARVV
-311 LPSGAYVEGGIA
+311 LPSGAYVQGGIA
-323 YNAAGTALRGAAKQ
+323 YNAAGTALRGAASN
-337 SVQAAAARTVAA
+337 SVKVAA
-349 GAAEAGAA
+349 GTLL
-357 AAGGSGLLAAEA
+357 GGEA
-369 SNPVGWIVA
+369 SNPVGWIIA
-378 AASVVAGAGQQ
+378 AATAIASTGQQ

-410 GEFKPS
+410 GEFNPS
-416 EIPVG
+416 QIPVG

-431 GGAGFWGGVLKVLTI
+431 GGAGFWGGVLKVLTLT
-446 SKDDTRTTMN
+446 KDDTRTTMD
-456 LVKVGDFNGRSIFIL
+456 LVKIGDFGGKSIFIL
-471 LDVHSKSMEQTIK
+471 LDVHSKSLEQTLK

-494 NDDSFERGYL
+494 NDVTFERGWR

-529 GYCGWSEM
+529 GYCGWGDM
-537 QEAYEKAPDVPFY
+537 QEAYNKAPDVPFY

-556 SEYQFNYTNS
+556 SQYQFNYSNS
-566 KGEKINVNGTLLSPE
+566 KGEKINVSGSLLSVE
-581 ELEQMNID
+581 ELDQINIE
-589 EILPTSSTTAASES
+589 EIMPIPPSGSTSES
-603 FQDYRNY
+603 FQDFRNY
-610 KLISEDSKVLSFSE
+610 KLVSENSKVLSFSE
-624 FSSSI
+624 FSSS
-629 ILEADDKEKEK
+629 LVFEAEEKG
-640 TDSKK
+640 DGKK
-645 EKEEIIDQWV
+645 EEEIIDQWV
-655 NDYTK
+655 KDYTK
-660 DSNKAKGQEIQTKQA
+660 DSNIAKGQEIQAKNA

-693 FVDPNSRGEAPRFRY
+693 FVDPASKGQTPTFRY

-729 SNDAV
+729 SDDAV

-741 ATYIPPAP
+741 ATYVPPAP
-749 PEEETEEETG
+749 PKEETEEDTEGETG
-759 VEPISAVEPEEDKEF
+759 VEPISAVEPEENKEF

>member
-6 KRGSVFKGTIGSEKI
+6 KRGSVFKGTIGNEKI

-33 PVNEAGS
+33 PVNEEGS

-68 AESEESQIDKSE
+68 AESEESPVDKAE
-80 RIWEEIFNRPNP
+80 KIWEEIFNQPNP

-105 EKGRLSSF
+105 EKGKLSTF
-113 DEFAKLHEAEEA
+113 DQFAKIYEAEEA
-125 DASGVTKKFIKLGYA
+125 DASGITKKFIKLGYA
-140 IESLAKAGKMKA
+140 VESLAKAGILKA
-152 DLALDDVREG
+152 DLSLDDIREG
-162 EKIAVVVDFKDEE
+162 EKIAIVVDFRDEA

-191 KDTSKLTLALVDYSI
+191 KDTSKLTIGLVDYSI
-206 PIGEIKDDTGS
+206 PIGEIKDDPGS

-249 ASAWALNKAVKGV
+249 ASAWALNKAVRGV
-262 YSNFVKSQSV
+262 YSNFSKSKSITQVVKS
-272 SNVVKGPGMW
+272 PGMW
-282 DKLKSFGSSIF
+282 SKVKTFGSSIF
-293 GRGAASSAS
+293 GRGASSLASIP
-302 TVANAAKTV
+302 NAARVV
-311 LPSGAYVEGGIA
+311 LPSGAYVQGGIA
-323 YNAAGTALRGAAKQ
+323 YNAAGTALRGAASN
-337 SVQAAAARTVAA
+337 SVKVAA
-349 GAAEAGAA
+349 GTLL
-357 AAGGSGLLAAEA
+357 GGEA
-369 SNPVGWIVA
+369 SNPVGWIIA
-378 AASVVAGAGQQ
+378 AATAIASTGQQ

-410 GEFKPS
+410 GEFNPS
-416 EIPVG
+416 QIPVG

-431 GGAGFWGGVLKVLTI
+431 GGAGFWGGVLKVLTLT
-446 SKDDTRTTMN
+446 KDDTRTTMD
-456 LVKVGDFNGRSIFIL
+456 LVKIGDFGGKSIFIL
-471 LDVHSKSMEQTIK
+471 LDVHSKSLEQTLK

-494 NDDSFERGYL
+494 NDVTFERGWR

-529 GYCGWSEM
+529 GYCGWGDM
-537 QEAYEKAPDVPFY
+537 QEAYNKAPDVPFY

-556 SEYQFNYTNS
+556 SQYQFNYSNS
-566 KGEKINVNGTLLSPE
+566 KGEKINVSGSLLSVE
-581 ELEQMNID
+581 ELDQINIE
-589 EILPTSSTTAASES
+589 EIMPIPPSGSTSES
-603 FQDYRNY
+603 FQDFRNY
-610 KLISEDSKVLSFSE
+610 KLVSENSKVLSFSE
-624 FSSSI
+624 FSSS
-629 ILEADDKEKEK
+629 LVFEAEEKG
-640 TDSKK
+640 DGKK
-645 EKEEIIDQWV
+645 EEEIIDQWV
-655 NDYTK
+655 KDYTK
-660 DSNKAKGQEIQTKQA
+660 DSNIAKGQEIQAKNA

-693 FVDPNSRGEAPRFRY
+693 FVDPASKGQTPTFRY

-729 SNDAV
+729 SDDAV

-741 ATYIPPAP
+741 ATYVPPAP
-749 PEEETEEETG
+749 PKEETEEDTEGETG
-759 VEPISAVEPEEDKEF
+759 VEPIPAVEPEENKEF

>member
-68 AESEESQIDKSE
+68 AESEESQIDKAE
-80 RIWEEIFNRPNP
+80 KIWEEVFNRPNP

-140 IESLAKAGKMKA
+140 IESLAKSGKMKA

-206 PIGEIKDDTGS
+206 PIGEIKDDSGS

-234 AVGSLILVGQVAGGL
+234 AVGSLILVAQVAGGL
-249 ASAWALNKAVKGV
+249 ASAWALNKGVKGI
-262 YSNFVKSQSV
+262 YKNLVKPQSV
-272 SNVVKGPGMW
+272 SSVVKGPGMW
-282 DKLKSFGSSIF
+282 DKLKNFGSSIF

-302 TVANAAKTV
+302 TVANAARTV
-311 LPSGAYVEGGIA
+311 LPSGAYVEGGLA
-323 YNAAGTALRGAAKQ
+323 YNAAGTALRGAAAK

-378 AASVVAGAGQQ
+378 AASVVASAGQQ

-404 VDDFAK
+404 VDEFAK

-446 SKDDTRTTMN
+446 SKDDTRTTMD
-456 LVKVGDFNGRSIFIL
+456 LVKVGDFSGRSIFIL

-494 NDDSFERGYL
+494 NDDAFERGYL

-556 SEYQFNYTNS
+556 SEYQFNYTNN

-581 ELEQMNID
+581 ELEQMNIE
-589 EILPTSSTTAASES
+589 EILPTSSTIAASES
-603 FQDYRNY
+603 FQEYRNY
-610 KLISEDSKVLSFSE
+610 KLVNENSKVLSFSE

-629 ILEADDKEKEK
+629 ILEAEEKEKEK
-640 TDSKK
+640 TDDKK
-645 EKEEIIDQWV
+645 EKDEIIDQWV
-655 NDYTK
+655 KDYTK

-729 SNDAV
+729 SDDAV

-741 ATYIPPAP
+741 ATYVPPAP
-749 PEEETEEETG
+749 PKEEAEEETE
-759 VEPISAVEPEEDKEF
+759 VEPIPAIEPEENKEF

-878 KYD
+878 KYN

>member
-21 DAEGNTFPLISL
+21 YAEGNTFPLISL
-33 PVNEAGS
+33 PVNETGS

-68 AESEESQIDKSE
+68 AESEESQIDKAE
-80 RIWEEIFNRPNP
+80 KIWEEIFNQPNP

-105 EKGRLSSF
+105 EKGKLSTF
-113 DEFAKLHEAEEA
+113 DQFAKIYEAEEA
-125 DASGVTKKFIKLGYA
+125 DASGITKKFIKLGYA
-140 IESLAKAGKMKA
+140 VESLAKAGILKA
-152 DLALDDVREG
+152 DLSLDDIREG
-162 EKIAVVVDFKDEE
+162 EKIAIVVDFRDEA

-191 KDTSKLTLALVDYSI
+191 KDTSKLTIGLVDYSI
-206 PIGEIKDDTGS
+206 PIGEIKDDPGS

-249 ASAWALNKAVKGV
+249 ASAWALNKAVRGV
-262 YSNFVKSQSV
+262 YSNFSKSKSITQVVKS
-272 SNVVKGPGMW
+272 PGMW
-282 DKLKSFGSSIF
+282 SKVKTFGSSIF
-293 GRGAASSAS
+293 GRGASSLASIP
-302 TVANAAKTV
+302 NAARVV
-311 LPSGAYVEGGIA
+311 LPSGAYVQGGIA
-323 YNAAGTALRGAAKQ
+323 YNAAGTALRGAASN
-337 SVQAAAARTVAA
+337 SVKVAA
-349 GAAEAGAA
+349 GTLL
-357 AAGGSGLLAAEA
+357 GGEA
-369 SNPVGWIVA
+369 SNPVGWIIA
-378 AASVVAGAGQQ
+378 AATAIASTGQQ

-410 GEFKPS
+410 GEFNPS
-416 EIPVG
+416 QIPVG

-431 GGAGFWGGVLKVLTI
+431 GGAGFWGGVLKVLTLT
-446 SKDDTRTTMN
+446 KDDTRTTMD
-456 LVKVGDFNGRSIFIL
+456 LVKIGDFGGKSIFIL
-471 LDVHSKSMEQTIK
+471 LDVHSKSLEQTLK

-494 NDDSFERGYL
+494 NDVTFERGWR

-529 GYCGWSEM
+529 GYCGWGDM
-537 QEAYEKAPDVPFY
+537 QEAYNKAPDVPFY

-556 SEYQFNYTNS
+556 SQYQFNYSNS
-566 KGEKINVNGTLLSPE
+566 KGEKINVSGSLLSVE
-581 ELEQMNID
+581 ELDQINIE
-589 EILPTSSTTAASES
+589 EIMPIPPSGSTSES
-603 FQDYRNY
+603 FQDFRNY
-610 KLISEDSKVLSFSE
+610 KLVSENSKVLSFSE
-624 FSSSI
+624 FSSS
-629 ILEADDKEKEK
+629 LVFEAEEKG
-640 TDSKK
+640 DGKK
-645 EKEEIIDQWV
+645 EEEIIDQWV
-655 NDYTK
+655 KDYTK
-660 DSNKAKGQEIQTKQA
+660 DSNIAKGQEIQAKNA

-693 FVDPNSRGEAPRFRY
+693 FVDPASKGQTPTFRY

-729 SNDAV
+729 SDDAV

-741 ATYIPPAP
+741 ATYVPPAP
-749 PEEETEEETG
+749 PKEETEEDTEGETG
-759 VEPISAVEPEEDKEF
+759 VEPIPAVEPEEDKEF

>member
-6 KRGSVFKGTIGSEKI
+6 KKGVTYKGTIGSKDI
-21 DAEGNTFPLISL
+21 DSEGSTFPIISL
-33 PVNEAGS
+33 PVNEEGS

-68 AESEESQIDKSE
+68 AESQESPVDKAE
-80 RIWEEIFNRPNP
+80 KIWEEIFNQPNP
-92 YSQFFNFQVSSVL
+92 YAQFFNFQATSVL
-105 EKGRLSSF
+105 EKGKLSTF
-113 DEFAKLHEAEEA
+113 DQFAKIYEAEEA
-125 DASGVTKKFIKLGYA
+125 DASGITKKFIKLGYA
-140 IESLAKAGKMKA
+140 VESLAKAGLLKA
-152 DLALDDVREG
+152 DLSLDDIREG
-162 EKIAVVVDFKDEE
+162 EKIAIVVDFRDEA

-191 KDTSKLTLALVDYSI
+191 KDTSKLTIGLVDYSI
-206 PIGEIKDDTGS
+206 PIGEIKDDPGS

-249 ASAWALNKAVKGV
+249 ASAWALNKAVRGV
-262 YSNFVKSQSV
+262 YSNFSKSKSITQVVKS
-272 SNVVKGPGMW
+272 PGMW
-282 DKLKSFGSSIF
+282 SKVKTFGSSIF
-293 GRGAASSAS
+293 GRGASSLASIP
-302 TVANAAKTV
+302 NAARVV
-311 LPSGAYVEGGIA
+311 LPSGAYVQGGIA
-323 YNAAGTALRGAAKQ
+323 YNAAGTALRGAASN
-337 SVQAAAARTVAA
+337 SVKVAA
-349 GAAEAGAA
+349 GTLL
-357 AAGGSGLLAAEA
+357 GGEA
-369 SNPVGWIVA
+369 SNPVGWIIA
-378 AASVVAGAGQQ
+378 AATAIASTGQQ

-410 GEFKPS
+410 GEFNPS
-416 EIPVG
+416 QIPVG

-431 GGAGFWGGVLKVLTI
+431 GGAGFWGGVLKVLTLT
-446 SKDDTRTTMN
+446 KDDTRTTMD
-456 LVKVGDFNGRSIFIL
+456 LVKIGDFGGRSIFIL
-471 LDVHSKSMEQTIK
+471 LDVHSKSLEQTLK

-494 NDDSFERGYL
+494 NDVTVERGYL
-504 DNDDLEFNTI
+504 DNDELIFNTI

-529 GYCGWSEM
+529 GYCGWGDM
-537 QEAYEKAPDVPFY
+537 QEAYNKAPDVPFY

-556 SEYQFNYTNS
+556 SQYQFNYSNS
-566 KGEKINVNGTLLSPE
+566 KGEKINVSGSLLSVE
-581 ELEQMNID
+581 ELDQINIE
-589 EILPTSSTTAASES
+589 EIMPIPPSGSTSES
-603 FQDYRNY
+603 FQDFRNY
-610 KLISEDSKVLSFSE
+610 KLVSENSKVLSFSE
-624 FSSSI
+624 FSSS
-629 ILEADDKEKEK
+629 LVFEAEEKG
-640 TDSKK
+640 DGKK
-645 EKEEIIDQWV
+645 EEEIIDQWV
-655 NDYTK
+655 KDYTK
-660 DSNKAKGQEIQTKQA
+660 DSNIAKGQEIQAKNA

-693 FVDPNSRGEAPRFRY
+693 FVDPASKGQTPTFRY

-729 SNDAV
+729 SDDAV

-741 ATYIPPAP
+741 ATYVPPAP
-749 PEEETEEETG
+749 PKEETEEDTEGETG
-759 VEPISAVEPEEDKEF
+759 VEPIPAVEPEENKEF

>member
-6 KRGSVFKGTIGSEKI
+6 KKGSVFKGTIGNEKI
-21 DAEGNTFPLISL
+21 DAEGNTFPIIQL
-33 PVNEAGS
+33 PVNETGS

-68 AESEESQIDKSE
+68 AESEESQIDKAE
-80 RIWEEIFNRPNP
+80 KIWEEIFNQPNP

-125 DASGVTKKFIKLGYA
+125 DASGVTKKFLKLGYA

-191 KDTSKLTLALVDYSI
+191 KDTSKLTIGLIDYSI

-224 YAAAVLVGGV
+224 YAAAVLVSGI
-234 AVGSLILVGQVAGGL
+234 AVGSLILVGKVAGG
-249 ASAWALNKAVKGV
+249 AAGAWALSKGAKGLYGKLVKP
-262 YSNFVKSQSV
+262 QAIT
-272 SNVVKGPGMW
+272 NVVKGPGMW
-282 DKLKSFGSSIF
+282 SKVKTFGSSIF
-293 GRGAASSAS
+293 GRGAG
-302 TVANAAKTV
+302 TVANAARTV
-311 LPSGAYVEGGIA
+311 LPSGAYVEGGLA

-378 AASVVAGAGQQ
+378 AASVVASAGQQ

-416 EIPVG
+416 GIPVG

-446 SKDDTRTTMN
+446 SKDDTRTTMD
-456 LVKVGDFNGRSIFIL
+456 LVKIGDFGGRSIFIL
-471 LDVHSKSMEQTIK
+471 LDVHSKSMEQTMK

-494 NDDSFERGYL
+494 NDDTFERGYL

-529 GYCGWSEM
+529 GYCGWGDM
-537 QEAYEKAPDVPFY
+537 QEAYNKAPDVPFY

-556 SEYQFNYTNS
+556 SQYQFNYSNS
-566 KGEKINVNGTLLSPE
+566 KGEKINVSGSLLSADELDQINIE
-581 ELEQMNID
+581 EIMPIS
-589 EILPTSSTTAASES
+589 LPGSTSES
-603 FQDYRNY
+603 FQDFRNY
-610 KLISEDSKVLSFSE
+610 KLVNENTKVLSFSE
-624 FSSSI
+624 FSSSLI
-629 ILEADDKEKEK
+629 FEAEEKDD
-640 TDSKK
+640 S
-645 EKEEIIDQWV
+645 KEEIIDQWV
-655 NDYTK
+655 KDYTN
-660 DSNKAKGQEIQTKQA
+660 DSNKAKAQDIQAKQD
-675 ESSYGQV
+675 ESPYGQV
-682 SMPVYKATEIQ
+682 SMPVYKATEIR
-693 FVDPNSRGEAPRFRY
+693 FVDPASKGQTPTFRY

-715 LDAEKEEAINVEVT
+715 LDAEKDEAINVEVT
-729 SNDAV
+729 SDDAV

-741 ATYIPPAP
+741 ATYVPPAP
-749 PEEETEEETG
+749 PKEETEEDTEGQTG
-759 VEPISAVEPEEDKEF
+759 VEPIPAIEPEEDREF

-780 VDVKQKKNSLVI
+780 VDVRQRKNSLVI

-818 GIKDWKNLTKMTVR
+818 GIKDWKNITKMTVR

-853 VRRIRKGEAGFDA
+853 VRRIRKGEAGFNA

>member
-6 KRGSVFKGTIGSEKI
+6 KKGVTYKGTIGSKDI
-21 DAEGNTFPLISL
+21 DSEGSTFPIISL
-33 PVNEAGS
+33 PVNEEGS

-68 AESEESQIDKSE
+68 AESEESPVDKAE
-80 RIWEEIFNRPNP
+80 KIWEEIFNQPNP

-105 EKGRLSSF
+105 EKGKLSTF
-113 DEFAKLHEAEEA
+113 DQFAKIYEAEEA
-125 DASGVTKKFIKLGYA
+125 DASGITKKFIKLGYA
-140 IESLAKAGKMKA
+140 IESLAKAGIMKA
-152 DLALDDVREG
+152 DLSLDDIREG
-162 EKIAVVVDFKDEE
+162 EKIAIVVDFRDEA
-175 GNPIPESRQAL
+175 GKPIPESRQAL

-191 KDTSKLTLALVDYSI
+191 KDTSKLTIGLVDYSI
-206 PIGEIKDDTGS
+206 PIGEIKDDPGS

-249 ASAWALNKAVKGV
+249 ASAWALNKAVRGV
-262 YSNFVKSQSV
+262 YSNFSKSKSITQVVKS
-272 SNVVKGPGMW
+272 PGMW
-282 DKLKSFGSSIF
+282 SKIKNFGSSIF
-293 GRGAASSAS
+293 GRGAG
-302 TVANAAKTV
+302 TVANAARTV
-311 LPSGAYVEGGIA
+311 LPSGSYVEGGLA
-323 YNAAGTALRGAAKQ
+323 YNAAGTALRGAVKQ
-337 SVQAAAARTVAA
+337 NVQAAAARTVAA

-378 AASVVAGAGQQ
+378 AASVVASAGQQ

-404 VDDFAK
+404 VDVFAK
-410 GEFKPS
+410 GEFKS
-416 EIPVG
+416 SQIPVG
-421 KPITV
+421 KPITI

-431 GGAGFWGGVLKVLTI
+431 GGAGFWGGVLKVLTL
-446 SKDDTRTTMN
+446 SKDDTRTTMD
-456 LVKVGDFNGRSIFIL
+456 LVKIGDFGGRSIFIL

-494 NDDSFERGYL
+494 NDDTFERGYL

-529 GYCGWSEM
+529 GYCGWGDM
-537 QEAYEKAPDVPFY
+537 QEAYNEAPDVPFY

-556 SEYQFNYTNS
+556 SQYQFNYSNS
-566 KGEKINVNGTLLSPE
+566 KGEKINVSGSLLSADELDQINIE
-581 ELEQMNID
+581 EIMPIS
-589 EILPTSSTTAASES
+589 LPGSTSES
-603 FQDYRNY
+603 FQDFRNY
-610 KLISEDSKVLSFSE
+610 KLVNENTKVLSFSE
-624 FSSSI
+624 FSSSLI
-629 ILEADDKEKEK
+629 FEAEEKDD
-640 TDSKK
+640 S
-645 EKEEIIDQWV
+645 KEEIIDQWV
-655 NDYTK
+655 KDYTK
-660 DSNKAKGQEIQTKQA
+660 DSNVAKGQEIQVKNA

-693 FVDPNSRGEAPRFRY
+693 FVDPASRGQAPTFRY

-729 SNDAV
+729 SDDAV

-741 ATYIPPAP
+741 ATYVPPAP
-749 PEEETEEETG
+749 PKEETEEDTEGETG

>member
-6 KRGSVFKGTIGSEKI
+6 KKGVTYKGTIGSKDI
-21 DAEGNTFPLISL
+21 DSEGSTFPIISL
-33 PVNEAGS
+33 PVNEEGS

-68 AESEESQIDKSE
+68 AESEESPVDKAE
-80 RIWEEIFNRPNP
+80 KIWEEIFNQPNP

-105 EKGRLSSF
+105 EKGKLSTF
-113 DEFAKLHEAEEA
+113 DQFAKIYEAEEA
-125 DASGVTKKFIKLGYA
+125 DASGITKKFIKLGYA
-140 IESLAKAGKMKA
+140 VESLAKAGILKA
-152 DLALDDVREG
+152 DLSLDDIREG
-162 EKIAVVVDFKDEE
+162 EKIAIVVDFRDEA

-191 KDTSKLTLALVDYSI
+191 KDTSKLTIGLVDYSI
-206 PIGEIKDDTGS
+206 PIGEIKDDPGS

-249 ASAWALNKAVKGV
+249 ASAWALNKAVRGV
-262 YSNFVKSQSV
+262 YSNFSKSKSITQVVKS
-272 SNVVKGPGMW
+272 PGMW
-282 DKLKSFGSSIF
+282 SKVKTFGSSIF
-293 GRGAASSAS
+293 GRGASSLASIP
-302 TVANAAKTV
+302 NAARVV
-311 LPSGAYVEGGIA
+311 LPSGAYVQGGIA
-323 YNAAGTALRGAAKQ
+323 YNAAGTALRGAASN
-337 SVQAAAARTVAA
+337 SVKVAA
-349 GAAEAGAA
+349 GTLL
-357 AAGGSGLLAAEA
+357 GGEA
-369 SNPVGWIVA
+369 SNPVGWIIA
-378 AASVVAGAGQQ
+378 AATAIASTGQQ

-410 GEFKPS
+410 GEFNPS
-416 EIPVG
+416 QIPVG

-431 GGAGFWGGVLKVLTI
+431 GGAGFWGGVLKVLTLT
-446 SKDDTRTTMN
+446 KDDTRTTMD
-456 LVKVGDFNGRSIFIL
+456 LVKIGDFGGKSIFIL
-471 LDVHSKSMEQTIK
+471 LDVHSKSLEQTLK

-494 NDDSFERGYL
+494 NDVTVERGYL
-504 DNDDLEFNTI
+504 DNDELIFNTI

-529 GYCGWSEM
+529 GYCGWGDM
-537 QEAYEKAPDVPFY
+537 QEAYNKAPDVPFY

-556 SEYQFNYTNS
+556 SQYQFNYSNS
-566 KGEKINVNGTLLSPE
+566 KGEKINVSGSLLSVE
-581 ELEQMNID
+581 ELDQINIE
-589 EILPTSSTTAASES
+589 EIMPIPPSGSTSES
-603 FQDYRNY
+603 FQDFRNY
-610 KLISEDSKVLSFSE
+610 KLVSENSKVLSFSE
-624 FSSSI
+624 FSSS
-629 ILEADDKEKEK
+629 LVFEAEEKG
-640 TDSKK
+640 DGKK
-645 EKEEIIDQWV
+645 EEEIIDQWV
-655 NDYTK
+655 KDYTK
-660 DSNKAKGQEIQTKQA
+660 DSNIAKGQEIQAKNA

-693 FVDPNSRGEAPRFRY
+693 FVDPASKGQTPTFRY

-729 SNDAV
+729 SDDAV

-741 ATYIPPAP
+741 ATYVPPAP
-749 PEEETEEETG
+749 PKEETEEDTEGETG
-759 VEPISAVEPEEDKEF
+759 VEPIPAVEPEEDKEF

>member
-6 KRGSVFKGTIGSEKI
+6 KKGVTYKGTLGSKDI
-21 DAEGNTFPLISL
+21 DSEGSTFPIISL
-33 PVNEAGS
+33 PVNEEGS

-68 AESEESQIDKSE
+68 AESQESPVDKAE
-80 RIWEEIFNRPNP
+80 KIWEEIFNQPNP
-92 YSQFFNFQVSSVL
+92 YAQFFNFQVSSVL
-105 EKGRLSSF
+105 EKGKLSTF
-113 DEFAKLHEAEEA
+113 DQFAKIYEAEEA
-125 DASGVTKKFIKLGYA
+125 DASGITKKFIKLGYA
-140 IESLAKAGKMKA
+140 IESLAKAGIMKA
-152 DLALDDVREG
+152 DLSLDDIREG
-162 EKIAVVVDFKDEE
+162 EKIAIVVDFRDEA
-175 GNPIPESRQAL
+175 GKPIPESRQAL

-191 KDTSKLTLALVDYSI
+191 KDTSKLTIGLVDYSI
-206 PIGEIKDDTGS
+206 PIGEIKDDPGS

-249 ASAWALNKAVKGV
+249 ASAWALNKAVRGV
-262 YSNFVKSQSV
+262 YSNFSKSKSITQVVKS
-272 SNVVKGPGMW
+272 PGMW
-282 DKLKSFGSSIF
+282 SKVKTFGSSIF
-293 GRGAASSAS
+293 GRGASSLASIP
-302 TVANAAKTV
+302 NAARVV
-311 LPSGAYVEGGIA
+311 LPSGAYVQGGIA
-323 YNAAGTALRGAAKQ
+323 YNAAGTALRGAASN
-337 SVQAAAARTVAA
+337 SVKVAA
-349 GAAEAGAA
+349 GTLV
-357 AAGGSGLLAAEA
+357 SAEA
-369 SNPVGWIVA
+369 SNPVGWIIA
-378 AASVVAGAGQQ
+378 AATAIASTGQQ

-410 GEFKPS
+410 GEFNPS
-416 EIPVG
+416 QIPVG

-431 GGAGFWGGVLKVLTI
+431 GGAGFWGGVLKVLTLT
-446 SKDDTRTTMN
+446 KDDTRTTMD
-456 LVKVGDFNGRSIFIL
+456 LVKIGDFGGKSIFIL
-471 LDVHSKSMEQTIK
+471 LDVHSKSLEQTLK

-494 NDDSFERGYL
+494 NDVTVERGYL
-504 DNDDLEFNTI
+504 DNDELIFNTI

-529 GYCGWSEM
+529 GYCGWGDM
-537 QEAYEKAPDVPFY
+537 QEAYNKAPDVPFY

-556 SEYQFNYTNS
+556 SQYQFNYSNS
-566 KGEKINVNGTLLSPE
+566 KGEKINVSGSLLSVE
-581 ELEQMNID
+581 ELDQINIE
-589 EILPTSSTTAASES
+589 EIMPIPPSGSTSES
-603 FQDYRNY
+603 FQDFRNY
-610 KLISEDSKVLSFSE
+610 KLVSENSKVLSFSE
-624 FSSSI
+624 FSSS
-629 ILEADDKEKEK
+629 LVFEAEEKG
-640 TDSKK
+640 DGKK
-645 EKEEIIDQWV
+645 EEEIIDQWV
-655 NDYTK
+655 KDYTK
-660 DSNKAKGQEIQTKQA
+660 DSNIAKGQEIQAKNA

-693 FVDPNSRGEAPRFRY
+693 FVDPASKGQTPTFRY

-729 SNDAV
+729 SDDAV

-741 ATYIPPAP
+741 ATYVPPAP
-749 PEEETEEETG
+749 PKEETEEDTEGETG
-759 VEPISAVEPEEDKEF
+759 VEPIPAVEPEEDKEF

-853 VRRIRKGEAGFDA
+853 VRRIRKGEAGFNA

>member
-6 KRGSVFKGTIGSEKI
+6 KKGVTYKGTIGSKDI
-21 DAEGNTFPLISL
+21 DSEGSTFPIISL
-33 PVNEAGS
+33 PVNEEGS

-68 AESEESQIDKSE
+68 AESQESPVDKAE
-80 RIWEEIFNRPNP
+80 KIWEEIFNQPNP
-92 YSQFFNFQVSSVL
+92 YAQFFNFQATSVL
-105 EKGRLSSF
+105 EKGKLSTF
-113 DEFAKLHEAEEA
+113 DQFAKIYEAEEA
-125 DASGVTKKFIKLGYA
+125 DASGITKKFIKLGYA
-140 IESLAKAGKMKA
+140 IESLAKAGIMKA
-152 DLALDDVREG
+152 DLSLDDIREG
-162 EKIAVVVDFKDEE
+162 EKIAIVVDFRDEA
-175 GNPIPESRQAL
+175 GKPIPESRQAL

-191 KDTSKLTLALVDYSI
+191 KDTSKLTIGLVDYSI
-206 PIGEIKDDTGS
+206 PIGEIKDDPGS

-249 ASAWALNKAVKGV
+249 ASAWALNKAVRGV
-262 YSNFVKSQSV
+262 YSNFSKSKSITQVVKS
-272 SNVVKGPGMW
+272 PGMW
-282 DKLKSFGSSIF
+282 SKVKNFGSSIF
-293 GRGAASSAS
+293 GRGAASG
-302 TVANAAKTV
+302 VANAARVV

-323 YNAAGTALRGAAKQ
+323 YNAAGIALRGAASN
-337 SVQAAAARTVAA
+337 SVKVAA
-349 GAAEAGAA
+349 GTLV
-357 AAGGSGLLAAEA
+357 SAEA
-369 SNPVGWIVA
+369 SNPVGWIIA
-378 AASVVAGAGQQ
+378 AATAIASTGQQ

-416 EIPVG
+416 QIPVG
-421 KPITV
+421 KPITI

-431 GGAGFWGGVLKVLTI
+431 GGAGFWGGVLKVLTLT
-446 SKDDTRTTMN
+446 KNDTRTTME
-456 LVKVGDFNGRSIFIL
+456 LVKIGDFGGRSIFIL

-494 NDDSFERGYL
+494 NDDTFERGYL

-529 GYCGWSEM
+529 GYCGWGDM
-537 QEAYEKAPDVPFY
+537 QEAYNKAPDVPFY

-556 SEYQFNYTNS
+556 SQYQFNYSNS
-566 KGEKINVNGTLLSPE
+566 KGEKINVSGSLLSVE
-581 ELEQMNID
+581 ELDQINIE
-589 EILPTSSTTAASES
+589 EIMPIPPSGSTSES
-603 FQDYRNY
+603 FQDFRNY
-610 KLISEDSKVLSFSE
+610 KLVSENSKVLSFSE
-624 FSSSI
+624 FSSS
-629 ILEADDKEKEK
+629 LVFEAEEKG
-640 TDSKK
+640 DGKK
-645 EKEEIIDQWV
+645 EEEIIDQWV
-655 NDYTK
+655 KDYTK
-660 DSNKAKGQEIQTKQA
+660 DSNIAKGQEIQAKNA

-693 FVDPNSRGEAPRFRY
+693 FVDPASKGQTPTFRY

-729 SNDAV
+729 SDDAV

-741 ATYIPPAP
+741 ATYVPPAP
-749 PEEETEEETG
+749 PKEETEEDTEGETG
-759 VEPISAVEPEEDKEF
+759 VEPIPAVEPEEDKEF

>member
-6 KRGSVFKGTIGSEKI
+6 KRGSVFKGTIGKEKI

-68 AESEESQIDKSE
+68 AESEESPVDKAE
-80 RIWEEIFNRPNP
+80 KIWEEIFNQPNP
-92 YSQFFNFQVSSVL
+92 YAQFFNFQVASIL
-105 EKGRLSSF
+105 ERGKLSTF
-113 DEFAKLHEAEEA
+113 DQFAKMYEAEEA
-125 DASGVTKKFIKLGYA
+125 DASGITKKFIKLGYA
-140 IESLAKAGKMKA
+140 IESLAKAGILKA
-152 DLALDDVREG
+152 DLSLDDIREG
-162 EKIAVVVDFKDEE
+162 EKIAIVVDFRDEA
-175 GNPIPESRQAL
+175 GKPIPESRQAL

-191 KDTSKLTLALVDYSI
+191 KDTSKLTIGLVDYSI
-206 PIGEIKDDTGS
+206 PIGEIKDDPGS

-249 ASAWALNKAVKGV
+249 ASAWALNKAVRGV
-262 YSNFVKSQSV
+262 YSNFSRSRGISQ
-272 SNVVKGPGMW
+272 VVNSPGMW
-282 DKLKSFGSSIF
+282 SKVKNFGSSIF
-293 GRGAASSAS
+293 GRGGSSLASIP
-302 TVANAAKTV
+302 NAARVV
-311 LPSGAYVEGGIA
+311 LPSGAYVQGGIA
-323 YNAAGTALRGAAKQ
+323 YNAAGTALRGAASN
-337 SVQAAAARTVAA
+337 SVKVAA
-349 GAAEAGAA
+349 GTML
-357 AAGGSGLLAAEA
+357 GGEA
-369 SNPVGWIVA
+369 SNPVGWIILAATAVA
-378 AASVVAGAGQQ
+378 STGQQ

-416 EIPVG
+416 QIPVG
-421 KPITV
+421 KPITI

-431 GGAGFWGGVLKVLTI
+431 GGAGFWGGVLKVLTLT
-446 SKDDTRTTMN
+446 KDDTRTTMD
-456 LVKVGDFNGRSIFIL
+456 LVKIGDFGGKSIFIL
-471 LDVHSKSMEQTIK
+471 LDVHSKSLEQTLK
-484 ENDLILLSFD
+484 ENDLIMLSFD
-494 NDDSFERGYL
+494 NDVTFERGWR

-529 GYCGWSEM
+529 GYCGWGDM
-537 QEAYEKAPDVPFY
+537 QEAYNKAPDVPYY

-556 SEYQFNYTNS
+556 SQYQFNYSNS
-566 KGEKINVNGTLLSPE
+566 KGEKINVSGSLLSADELDQINIE
-581 ELEQMNID
+581 EIM
-589 EILPTSSTTAASES
+589 PMPSSESTSES
-603 FQDYRNY
+603 FQDFSNY
-610 KLISEDSKVLSFSE
+610 KLVNESSKVLSFSE
-624 FSSSI
+624 FSSS
-629 ILEADDKEKEK
+629 LVFEAEEKG
-640 TDSKK
+640 DGKK
-645 EKEEIIDQWV
+645 EQEEIVDQWV
-655 NDYTK
+655 KDYTN
-660 DSNKAKGQEIQTKQA
+660 DSNIAKGQEIQAKNA
-675 ESSYGQV
+675 ESPYGQV

-693 FVDPNSRGEAPRFRY
+693 FVDPASKGQTPTFRY

-729 SNDAV
+729 SDDPV

-741 ATYIPPAP
+741 ATYVPPAP
-749 PEEETEEETG
+749 PEKEEEEG
-759 VEPISAVEPEEDKEF
+759 EEGEEEIEPIKPEDLEKDPEF
-774 VTNRDD
+774 VTSRED

-806 EDFVTE
+806 EEFVSE
-812 VDKKEL
+812 EDKKEL
-818 GIKDWKNLTKMTVR
+818 GIKGWKNLTKMTIR

-866 AVDLI
+866 AVKLI
-871 NRVKAGI
+871 DKVKSGI
-878 KYD
+878 KYN

>member
-1 MILIF
+1 
-6 KRGSVFKGTIGSEKI
+6 
-21 DAEGNTFPLISL
+21 
-33 PVNEAGS
+33 
-40 PTELNDFQWWAYTDQ
+40 
-55 WNQWLKK
+55 
-62 NPREWT
+62 
-68 AESEESQIDKSE
+68 
-80 RIWEEIFNRPNP
+80 
-92 YSQFFNFQVSSVL
+92 
-105 EKGRLSSF
+105 
-113 DEFAKLHEAEEA
+113 
-125 DASGVTKKFIKLGYA
+125 
-140 IESLAKAGKMKA
+140 
-152 DLALDDVREG
+152 
-162 EKIAVVVDFKDEE
+162 
-175 GNPIPESRQAL
+175 
-186 RFAKI
+186 
-191 KDTSKLTLALVDYSI
+191 
-206 PIGEIKDDTGS
+206 
-217 LLKKVGE
+217 
-224 YAAAVLVGGV
+224 
-234 AVGSLILVGQVAGGL
+234 
-249 ASAWALNKAVKGV
+249 
-262 YSNFVKSQSV
+262 
-272 SNVVKGPGMW
+272 
-282 DKLKSFGSSIF
+282 
-293 GRGAASSAS
+293 
-302 TVANAAKTV
+302 
-311 LPSGAYVEGGIA
+311 
-323 YNAAGTALRGAAKQ
+323 
-337 SVQAAAARTVAA
+337 
-349 GAAEAGAA
+349 
-357 AAGGSGLLAAEA
+357 
-369 SNPVGWIVA
+369 
-378 AASVVAGAGQQ
+378 
-389 LYNWMSDKQA
+389 
-399 PRFSD
+399 
-404 VDDFAK
+404 
-410 GEFKPS
+410 
-416 EIPVG
+416 
-421 KPITV
+421 
-426 CWTSD
+426 
-431 GGAGFWGGVLKVLTI
+431 
-446 SKDDTRTTMN
+446 
-456 LVKVGDFNGRSIFIL
+456 
-471 LDVHSKSMEQTIK
+471 
-484 ENDLILLSFD
+484 
-494 NDDSFERGYL
+494 
-504 DNDDLEFNTI
+504 
-514 AIPDMKAFMI
+514 MKAFMI

-556 SEYQFNYTNS
+556 SEYQFNYTNN

-589 EILPTSSTTAASES
+589 EIVPSSSTAAASES

-629 ILEADDKEKEK
+629 ILEAEEKEKENSDAKKEKEK
-640 TDSKK
+640 
-645 EKEEIIDQWV
+645 IIDQWV

-682 SMPVYKATEIQ
+682 SMPVYKASEIQ

-715 LDAEKEEAINVEVT
+715 LDADKDEAINVEVT

-741 ATYIPPAP
+741 ATYVPPAP
-749 PEEETEEETG
+749 PEEETEEEAE
-759 VEPISAVEPEEDKEF
+759 VEPIPAVEPEENKEF

-792 SDTETETEEDVNVL
+792 SDTDTETEEDVNVL

>member
-6 KRGSVFKGTIGSEKI
+6 KRGSVFKGTIGNEKI

-68 AESEESQIDKSE
+68 AESEESQIDKAE
-80 RIWEEIFNRPNP
+80 KIWEEIFNQPNP

-105 EKGRLSSF
+105 ERGKLSTF
-113 DEFAKLHEAEEA
+113 DQFAKIYEAEEA
-125 DASGVTKKFIKLGYA
+125 DASGITKKFIKLGYA
-140 IESLAKAGKMKA
+140 VESLAKAGTLKA
-152 DLALDDVREG
+152 DLSLDDIREG
-162 EKIAVVVDFKDEE
+162 EKIAIVVDFRDEA
-175 GNPIPESRQAL
+175 GKPIPESRQAL

-191 KDTSKLTLALVDYSI
+191 KDTSKLTIGLVDYSI
-206 PIGEIKDDTGS
+206 PIGEIKDDPGS

-249 ASAWALNKAVKGV
+249 ASAWALKKAATGI
-262 YSNFVKSQSV
+262 YSNFSKSKSITQVVKS
-272 SNVVKGPGMW
+272 PGMW
-282 DKLKSFGSSIF
+282 SKIKTFGSSIF
-293 GRGAASSAS
+293 GRGAASG
-302 TVANAAKTV
+302 VANAARVV
-311 LPSGAYVEGGIA
+311 LPSGAYVQGGLA
-323 YNAAGTALRGAAKQ
+323 YNAAGVALRGAAST
-337 SVQAAAARTVAA
+337 SVKVAA
-349 GAAEAGAA
+349 GTLV
-357 AAGGSGLLAAEA
+357 SAEA
-369 SNPVGWIVA
+369 SNPVGWIIA
-378 AASVVAGAGQQ
+378 AATAIASTGQQ

-416 EIPVG
+416 QIPVG
-421 KPITV
+421 KPITI

-431 GGAGFWGGVLKVLTI
+431 GGAGFWGGVLKVLTLT
-446 SKDDTRTTMN
+446 KDDTRTTMD
-456 LVKVGDFNGRSIFIL
+456 LVKIGDFGGKSIFIL
-471 LDVHSKSMEQTIK
+471 LDVHSKSLEQTLK
-484 ENDLILLSFD
+484 ENDLIMLSFD
-494 NDDSFERGYL
+494 NDVIFERGYL

-529 GYCGWSEM
+529 GYCGWGDM
-537 QEAYEKAPDVPFY
+537 QEAYNKAPDVPYY

-556 SEYQFNYTNS
+556 SQYQFNYSNS
-566 KGEKINVNGTLLSPE
+566 KGEKINVNGSLLSADELDQINME
-581 ELEQMNID
+581 EIM
-589 EILPTSSTTAASES
+589 PMSSSGSTSES
-603 FQDYRNY
+603 FQDFRNY
-610 KLISEDSKVLSFSE
+610 KLVNENSKVLSFSE
-624 FSSSI
+624 FSSS
-629 ILEADDKEKEK
+629 LVFEAEEKENGK
-640 TDSKK
+640 Q
-645 EKEEIIDQWV
+645 EEEIIDQWV
-655 NDYTK
+655 KDYTK
-660 DSNKAKGQEIQTKQA
+660 DSNIAKGQEIQTKNA
-675 ESSYGQV
+675 ESPYGQI

-693 FVDPNSRGEAPRFRY
+693 FVDPASKGQPPTFRY

-729 SNDAV
+729 SDDAV

-741 ATYIPPAP
+741 ATYVPPAP
-749 PEEETEEETG
+749 PEKEKEEEEG
-759 VEPISAVEPEEDKEF
+759 EEGEEEIEPIKPEDLEKDPEF
-774 VTNRDD
+774 VTSRDD

-806 EDFVTE
+806 EEFVSE
-812 VDKKEL
+812 EDKKEL
-818 GIKDWKNLTKMTVR
+818 GIKDWKNLTKMTIR

-853 VRRIRKGEAGFDA
+853 VRRIKKGEAGFDA
-866 AVDLI
+866 AIKLI
-871 NRVKAGI
+871 DKVKSGI
-878 KYD
+878 KYN

>member
-6 KRGSVFKGTIGSEKI
+6 KKGVTYKGTIGSKDI
-21 DAEGNTFPLISL
+21 DSEGSTFPIISL
-33 PVNEAGS
+33 PVNEEGS

-68 AESEESQIDKSE
+68 AESQESPVDKAE
-80 RIWEEIFNRPNP
+80 KIWEEIFNQPNP
-92 YSQFFNFQVSSVL
+92 YAQFFNFQATSVL
-105 EKGRLSSF
+105 EKGKLSTF
-113 DEFAKLHEAEEA
+113 DQFAKIYEAEEA
-125 DASGVTKKFIKLGYA
+125 DASGITKKFIKLGYA
-140 IESLAKAGKMKA
+140 IESLAKAGIMKA
-152 DLALDDVREG
+152 DLSLDDIREG
-162 EKIAVVVDFKDEE
+162 EKIAIVVDFRDEA
-175 GNPIPESRQAL
+175 GKPIPESRQAL

-191 KDTSKLTLALVDYSI
+191 KDTSKLTIGLVDYSI
-206 PIGEIKDDTGS
+206 PIGEIKDDPGS

-249 ASAWALNKAVKGV
+249 ASAWALNKAVRGV
-262 YSNFVKSQSV
+262 YSNFSKSKSITQVVKS
-272 SNVVKGPGMW
+272 PGMW
-282 DKLKSFGSSIF
+282 SKVKNFGSSIF
-293 GRGAASSAS
+293 GRGAASG
-302 TVANAAKTV
+302 VANAARVV

-323 YNAAGTALRGAAKQ
+323 YNAAGIALRGAASN
-337 SVQAAAARTVAA
+337 SVKVAA
-349 GAAEAGAA
+349 GTLV
-357 AAGGSGLLAAEA
+357 SAEA
-369 SNPVGWIVA
+369 SNPVGWIIA
-378 AASVVAGAGQQ
+378 AATAIASTGQQ

-416 EIPVG
+416 QIPVG
-421 KPITV
+421 KPITI

-431 GGAGFWGGVLKVLTI
+431 GGAGFWGGVLKVLTLT
-446 SKDDTRTTMN
+446 KDDTRTTME
-456 LVKVGDFNGRSIFIL
+456 LVKIGDFGGRSIFIL

-494 NDDSFERGYL
+494 NDDTFERGYL

-529 GYCGWSEM
+529 GYCGWGDM
-537 QEAYEKAPDVPFY
+537 QEAYNKAPDVPFY

-556 SEYQFNYTNS
+556 SQYQFNYSNS
-566 KGEKINVNGTLLSPE
+566 KGEKINVSGSLLSVE
-581 ELEQMNID
+581 ELDQINIE
-589 EILPTSSTTAASES
+589 EIMPIPPSGSTSES
-603 FQDYRNY
+603 FQDFRNY
-610 KLISEDSKVLSFSE
+610 KLVSENSKVLSFSE
-624 FSSSI
+624 FSSS
-629 ILEADDKEKEK
+629 LVFEAEEKG
-640 TDSKK
+640 DGKK
-645 EKEEIIDQWV
+645 EEEIIDQWV
-655 NDYTK
+655 KDYTK
-660 DSNKAKGQEIQTKQA
+660 DSNIAKGQEIQAKNA

-693 FVDPNSRGEAPRFRY
+693 FVDPASKGQTPTFRY

-729 SNDAV
+729 SDDAV

-741 ATYIPPAP
+741 ATYVPPAP
-749 PEEETEEETG
+749 PKEETEEDTEGETG